1 MANGVMIAA
10 MRRAMPHEEA
20 NTTMSVISLEML
32 EMFVLV
38 AVKDIKVSTHTLDI
52 MFKDSPRDGWGGCVL
67 LGVQS
72 FTSITVLVIVLS
84 EPHVR
89 FAPSSPFHR
98 SLDWHNMLLWIL
110 RLSADTHV
118 ITEQFKSFVSKKCW
132 LLFFSPARNCTRCTS
147 PFHTR
152 ASLPH
157 TLHIM
162 FKMAASLQTA
172 TEVNVT
178 SWVWPFFGAWKCN
191 DDSTWHTHIYIYTH
205 NTHIYIYT

>member
-38 AVKDIKVSTHTLDI
+38 A
-52 MFKDSPRDGWGGCVL
+52 RDGWGGCVL

-98 SLDWHNMLLWIL
+98 SLDWHDMLLWIL

-178 SWVWPFFGAWKCN
+178 SWVWPEQLDEWAPKMCN
-191 DDSTWHTHIYIYTH
+191 VH
-205 NTHIYIYT
+205 NTKKMIASRKGW